1 MIFLDNGLVIDNPA
15 IATRHAVIKT
25 SCVAGGRSLCRARH
39 CHCRRLI
46 ARILRGVGVRRA
58 SQTLPASCAR
68 YRVGGEAEEEFRPIG
83 GALHVFFE
91 FSVLLVVANTP

>member
-58 SQTLPASCAR
+58 SQTLP
-68 YRVGGEAEEEFRPIG
+68 GEAEEEFRPIG